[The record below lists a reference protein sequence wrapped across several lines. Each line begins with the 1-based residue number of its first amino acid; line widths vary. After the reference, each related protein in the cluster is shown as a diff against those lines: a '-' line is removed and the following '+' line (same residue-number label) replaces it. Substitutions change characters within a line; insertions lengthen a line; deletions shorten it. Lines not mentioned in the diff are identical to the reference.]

1 MSTWDWNMEHLL
13 CVRHCQGSGDTNILL
28 ECHSS
33 VVFTVC
39 MSTVFLEIR
48 EFGENC
54 FQKIFASAYTVYH
67 TRSWTSLKTNHDLQF
82 K

>member
-1 MSTWDWNMEHLL
+1 MSTRGWNMEHLL
-13 CVRHCQGSGDTNILL
+13 CVRHCQGYGDTNILL

-33 VVFTVC
+33 AAFTMC

-54 FQKIFASAYTVYH
+54 FQKICAAACTVDH
-67 TRSWTSLKTNHDLQF
+67 TR
-82 K
+82 